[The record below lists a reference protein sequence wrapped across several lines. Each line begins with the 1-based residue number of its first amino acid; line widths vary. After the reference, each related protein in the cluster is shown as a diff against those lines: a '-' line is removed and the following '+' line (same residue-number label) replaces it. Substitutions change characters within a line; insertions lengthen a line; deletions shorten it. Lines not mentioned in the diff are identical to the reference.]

1 MARGLTDDY
10 TPEEPEVDNKTV
22 LEMVYS
28 LGAYLEQVE
37 AKIDKILHALGLEDD
52 KDSV

>member
-1 MARGLTDDY
+1 MSRGLTDDY
-10 TPEEPEVDNKTV
+10 TPEEPEIDNKAV
-22 LEMVYS
+22 LDMVYS

-37 AKIDKILHALGLEDD
+37 VKIDKILHALGLDEP